1 MIHMKANTRRAVA
14 LSDDLIT
21 TGSAGIEVEILCSD
35 AWDGLTKT
43 VLFRGSGSSVDV
55 ILTGD
60 SCTVPPEVLT
70 APGGELLI
78 GLYGTDGSGS
88 LAIPTV
94 WADAGRILPG
104 AVPSGIAPTPAQKSA
119 LDQAIEALQ
128 NATEEIPEQIDTA
141 LAEAKASGEFDGED
155 GQPGQDGA
163 PGAKGDPGQDGISPD
178 VSVTAITGGHRVTI
192 TDAQGTHVFDVM
204 DGENGSPGATGS
216 PGDDGV
222 SPAVTVTQITGGH
235 RVAITDA
242 QGTNTFDVMDG
253 ATGPAGPAGVGV
265 PTGGTT
271 GQVLAKASG
280 TNYDTEWVNQSGGLP
295 TGGNIGQ
302 VLTMVWGDDNP
313 NYPAWED
320 LPEEVAVVDFTLDGN
335 GDLDS
340 TPTWSE
346 VDTAQV
352 SGKSVIAR
360 VESADGKIKYL
371 PMTHFN
377 GPSPGTILAAKF
389 AAIDADEVLRTIET
403 GDTLNSWI
411 IDERDVGGQIDEL
424 YSGKVDA
431 DWGAAAA
438 GQFLVVNSDGITTAA
453 EINYGTYS
461 KPSGGIPKTDLASA
475 VQTSLGKA
483 DTALQSYTETDP
495 TVPSWAKASTKP
507 SYTASEVGA
516 APAVTEV
523 TVSTAGA
530 VTQALDAGK
539 LYHFTGALTA
549 LTITLNAAPSGQL
562 AQYHFDFDCGSTA
575 PTVTI
580 PSTVHMP
587 DANSFEASK
596 HYEVDILNNYGA
608 VISWANS

>member
-1 MIHMKANTRRAVA
+1 MSKTIKAVFG
-14 LSDDLIT
+14 
-21 TGSAGIEVEILCSD
+21 GSAFSRTEKVFQ
-35 AWDGLTKT
+35 WDGEDKLVFIGIDLPETYQVHFANSITGTSKT
-43 VLFRGSGSSVDV
+43 VLGTPDGVM
-55 ILTGD
+55 I
-60 SCTVPPEVLT
+60 PPEYFV
-70 APGGELLI
+70 PGSEIYAWIWINGDVSGFTKYQVTI
-78 GLYGTDGSGS
+78 PVYRRAQPTD
-88 LAIPTV
+88 IT
-94 WADAGRILPG
+94 
-104 AVPSGIAPTPAQKSA
+104 PTPAQRSA
-119 LDQAIEALQ
+119 LDEAIAAL
-128 NATEEIPEQIDTA
+128 NAATEEIPEQIDTA

-155 GQPGQDGA
+155 GA
-163 PGAKGDPGQDGISPD
+163 PGPQGPQGPKGDKGD
-178 VSVTAITGGHRVTI
+178 T
-192 TDAQGTHVFDVM
+192 
-204 DGENGSPGATGS
+204 GATGATG
-216 PGDDGV
+216 PTGPKGDKGDKGD
-222 SPAVTVTQITGGH
+222 T
-235 RVAITDA
+235 
-242 QGTNTFDVMDG
+242 G
-253 ATGPAGPAGVGV
+253 ATGATGAAGPAGPAGVGV
-265 PTGGTT
+265 PTGGTA
-271 GQVLAKASG
+271 GQVLAKKTG

-411 IDERDVGGQIDEL
+411 IDERDVGGQIDGL

-483 DTALQSYTETDP
+483 DTALQSFTETDP
-495 TVPSWAKASTKP
+495 TVPAWAKAANKP

-575 PTVTI
+575 PTVSI
-580 PSTVHMP
+580 PGTVTMP
-587 DANSFEASK
+587 SGTFDANN
-596 HYEVDILNNYGA
+596 HYEADILNNYGVVSA
-608 VISWANS
+608 WAIS